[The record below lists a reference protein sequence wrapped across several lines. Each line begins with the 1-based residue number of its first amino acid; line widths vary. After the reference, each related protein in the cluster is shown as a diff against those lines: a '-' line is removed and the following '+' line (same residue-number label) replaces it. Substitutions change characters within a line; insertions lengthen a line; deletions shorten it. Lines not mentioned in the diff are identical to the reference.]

1 MQAKLG
7 LHACQAIIVI
17 TNQSHHHPDCP
28 EPIALLHTGQLT
40 QSMKPGS
47 KWKVVT
53 SKLGQQG
60 NPNNL
65 ANFLKALDNP
75 PQLQFDVNSSTDGK

>member
-1 MQAKLG
+1 MHLNLACMHVKL
-7 LHACQAIIVI
+7 LL
-17 TNQSHHHPDCP
+17 NQSHHHPACP
-28 EPIALLHTGQLT
+28 EPTALLRTGQLT

-75 PQLQFDVNSSTDGK
+75 PQLQFDNSSTDGK